1 MKYLPLLLVAVLTG
15 CTTVPVVMTFPEA
28 PTDSEVCPADL
39 DRVPEQP
46 KLSDVSKVVV
56 KNYGAYH
63 ECAVKV
69 ETWNEW
75 YTKQKKIFESV
86 K

>member
-1 MKYLPLLLVAVLTG
+1 MKKLSTILAVLFLAG
-15 CTTVPVVMTFPEA
+15 CSTAPVVMKFPERPA
-28 PTDSEVCPADL
+28 DSEACSPLDKIAD
-39 DRVPEQP
+39 EP
-46 KLSDVSKVVV
+46 KISDLTTTVV
-56 KNYGAYH
+56 KNYGTYY

-75 YTKQKKIFESV
+75 YNTQKKIFESV

>member
-1 MKYLPLLLVAVLTG
+1 MKKLSTIFAVLFLVG
-15 CTTVPVVMTFPEA
+15 CTTVPVVMKFPERPA
-28 PTDSEVCPADL
+28 DSEACPQL
-39 DRVPEQP
+39 DKIPDQP
-46 KLSDVSKVVV
+46 KISDLTTSVV

-63 ECAVKV
+63 ECAVRV

-75 YTKQKKIFESV
+75 YDKQKKIFESV